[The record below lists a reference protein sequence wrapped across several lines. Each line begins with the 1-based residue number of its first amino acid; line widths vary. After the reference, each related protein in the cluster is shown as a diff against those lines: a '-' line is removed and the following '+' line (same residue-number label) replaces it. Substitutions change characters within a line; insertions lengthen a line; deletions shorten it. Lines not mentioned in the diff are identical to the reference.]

1 MASLQRD
8 IITSRTKRVP
18 EIKVSQMSKSVI
30 AGED

>member
-18 EIKVSQMSKSVI
+18 EIKAEMSKSVI